1 MGHNKIYTKSY
12 WMQTLR
18 DTIKNIP
25 LRTFILL
32 YKSSPKCVVLASITV
47 LLIGIIPSLN
57 ILVMIRL
64 IDIVVNLLQNHTHFE
79 YSLLLPTLLLLGALL
94 FLTHVF
100 LGILSSLQTIIAE
113 HFSINIITQLANKLT
128 KVKNL
133 NFFENKDHTI
143 KLNAIHNGL
152 YIRPLNY
159 VSNLFFNLQRIIG
172 LISLFGILFSISI
185 YLPFIMIF
193 ATVPCMFITNHI
205 AKKHST
211 SIDKLQD
218 QKESMQNYLY
228 SGLDIQKNKDNLLFS
243 FVFNFY
249 HKFIENKE
257 LYLNNFVK
265 VAQKNLMLTI
275 YADILIT
282 ILSVVLFFL
291 MVFIILSKSIGVG
304 TIAGYIQAFSYTEQ
318 QLQDLSFYGKWFFTI
333 NKYFENYFY
342 ILDYKTP
349 KLESQIRLEEKI
361 HSITFENISF
371 SYPNSKP
378 IFENFNLSLSTNK
391 IYALVGRNASGKSTL
406 INLLLGFYTPNSG
419 QIIIN
424 NKYPLQDLE
433 LNSYHQQMSAIFQ
446 DFSLYAGYSINDN
459 LFMQNNITKEQLK
472 QKREI
477 LKSFDENFQ
486 NCLNDCNNT
495 LFGAQYNGVDFSLGQ
510 KQRIATI
517 RAFLKQSNCIVLDE
531 PSSAIDPIME
541 KEFLDFIFK
550 KSQSKIALIITHRMG
565 SVKQADEIIVLDQ
578 GKLIEQGNFE
588 ALIKKQGLFYEL
600 FLKQQY

>member
-1 MGHNKIYTKSY
+1 
-12 WMQTLR
+12 MQTPM

-25 LRTFILL
+25 LRTFVLL
-32 YKSSPKCVVLASITV
+32 YKSSPKYVVLASAIV
-47 LLIGIIPSLN
+47 LLIGILPSIN
-57 ILVMIRL
+57 ILVTIRL
-64 IDIVVNLLQNHTHFE
+64 IDVVANILQNHTHFE
-79 YSLLLPTLLLLGALL
+79 YRLLLSTLLLWGALL
-94 FLTHVF
+94 FFAHVF
-100 LGILSSLQTIIAE
+100 LGILSSLQIIIAE
-113 HFSINIITQLANKLT
+113 QFSINIITQLANKLT

-172 LISLFGILFSISI
+172 LVSLFGILFSISI

-193 ATVPCMFITNHI
+193 ATVPCIFISNHI
-205 AKKHST
+205 AKKYSA

-228 SGLDIQKNKDNLLFS
+228 SGLDIQKNKDNLLF
-243 FVFNFY
+243 NFMLNFH

-257 LYLNNFVK
+257 LYINHFVK
-265 VAQKNLMLTI
+265 IAQKNLMLTI
-275 YADILIT
+275 YADILTT
-282 ILSVVLFFL
+282 ILSIALFFL

-304 TIAGYIQAFSYTEQ
+304 AIAGYIQAFSSTEQ
-318 QLQDLSFYGKWFFTI
+318 QLQDLSFYGKWFFAI
-333 NKYFENYFY
+333 NKYFENYFC
-342 ILDYKTP
+342 ILDYKMP
-349 KLESQIRLEEKI
+349 KPETQIKLEEKI

-371 SYPNSKP
+371 SYPNSKL

-391 IYALVGRNASGKSTL
+391 IYALVGRNASGKTTL
-406 INLLLGFYTPNSG
+406 IKLLLGFYTPNSG

-424 NKYPLQDLE
+424 NKYSLQDLE

-446 DFSLYAGYSINDN
+446 DFSLYAGYSIDDN
-459 LFMQNNITKEQLK
+459 LFMQNNPTREQLK
-472 QKREI
+472 QKREM

-517 RAFLKQSNCIVLDE
+517 RAFLKPSNCIVLDE

-565 SVKQADEIIVLDQ
+565 SVKQADEIIVLDK

-588 ALIKKQGLFYEL
+588 TLIKKQGLFSEL
-600 FLKQQY
+600 YLKQQY

>member
-1 MGHNKIYTKSY
+1 M
-12 WMQTLR
+12 

-25 LRTFILL
+25 LRTFVLL
-32 YKSSPKCVVLASITV
+32 YKSSPEYVVLASVIV
-47 LLIGIIPSLN
+47 LLIGILPSIN
-57 ILVMIRL
+57 ILVTIRL
-64 IDIVVNLLQNHTHFE
+64 IDVVANILQNHTHFE
-79 YSLLLPTLLLLGALL
+79 YRLLLSTLLLWGALL
-94 FLTHVF
+94 FFTHVF

-113 HFSINIITQLANKLT
+113 QFSTNIITRLAIKLT

-172 LISLFGILFSISI
+172 LISLFVILFSISI

-205 AKKHST
+205 AKKHSA

-257 LYLNNFVK
+257 LYINHFVK
-265 VAQKNLMLTI
+265 IAQKNLMLTI
-275 YADILIT
+275 YTDILTT
-282 ILSVVLFFL
+282 ILSVALFFL

-304 TIAGYIQAFSYTEQ
+304 AIAGYIQAFSYTEQ

-371 SYPNSKP
+371 SYSNSKP

-446 DFSLYAGYSINDN
+446 DFSLYAGYSIDDN

-477 LKSFDENFQ
+477 LKSFDEHFQ

-510 KQRIATI
+510 KQRIATM
-517 RAFLKQSNCIVLDE
+517 RAFLKPSNCIVLDE

-550 KSQSKIALIITHRMG
+550 KSQSKMALIITHRMN

-588 ALIKKQGLFYEL
+588 TLMKKQGLFYEL

>member
-1 MGHNKIYTKSY
+1 
-12 WMQTLR
+12 MQTPM

-100 LGILSSLQTIIAE
+100 SGISSSLQTIIAE
-113 HFSINIITQLANKLT
+113 QFSINIITQLANKLT

-304 TIAGYIQAFSYTEQ
+304 AIAGYIQAFSYTEQ

-446 DFSLYAGYSINDN
+446 DFSLYAGYSIDDN

-495 LFGAQYNGVDFSLGQ
+495 LFGVQYNGVDFSLGQ

-517 RAFLKQSNCIVLDE
+517 RAFLKPSNCIVLDE

-550 KSQSKIALIITHRMG
+550 KSQSKMALIITHRMN

-588 ALIKKQGLFYEL
+588 TLMKKQGLFYEL

>member
-1 MGHNKIYTKSY
+1 M
-12 WMQTLR
+12 

-25 LRTFILL
+25 LRTFVLL
-32 YKSSPKCVVLASITV
+32 YKSSPKYVVLASAIV
-47 LLIGIIPSLN
+47 LLIGILPSIN
-57 ILVMIRL
+57 ILVTIRL
-64 IDIVVNLLQNHTHFE
+64 IDVVANILQNHTHFE
-79 YSLLLPTLLLLGALL
+79 YRLLLSTLLLWGALL
-94 FLTHVF
+94 FFAHVF
-100 LGILSSLQTIIAE
+100 LGILSNLQTIIAE
-113 HFSINIITQLANKLT
+113 QFSTNIITRLAIKLT

-205 AKKHST
+205 AKKHSA

-257 LYLNNFVK
+257 LYINHFVK
-265 VAQKNLMLTI
+265 IAQKNLMLTI
-275 YADILIT
+275 YADILTT
-282 ILSVVLFFL
+282 ILSVALFFL

-304 TIAGYIQAFSYTEQ
+304 AIAGYVQAFSYTEQ

-349 KLESQIRLEEKI
+349 KPESQIRLEEKI

-371 SYPNSKP
+371 SYSNSKP
-378 IFENFNLSLSTNK
+378 IFENFNLSLSANK

-446 DFSLYAGYSINDN
+446 DFSLYAGYSIDDN

-477 LKSFDENFQ
+477 LKSFDEHFQ

-517 RAFLKQSNCIVLDE
+517 RAFLKPSNCIVLDE

-550 KSQSKIALIITHRMG
+550 KSQSKMALIITHRMN

-588 ALIKKQGLFYEL
+588 TLMKKQGLFYEL

>member
-1 MGHNKIYTKSY
+1 M
-12 WMQTLR
+12 

-25 LRTFILL
+25 LRTFVLL
-32 YKSSPKCVVLASITV
+32 YKSSPKYVVLASVIV
-47 LLIGIIPSLN
+47 LLIGILPSIN
-57 ILVMIRL
+57 ILVRL
-64 IDIVVNLLQNHTHFE
+64 IDVVANILQNHTHFE
-79 YSLLLPTLLLLGALL
+79 YRLLLSTLLLWGALL
-94 FLTHVF
+94 FFTHVF

-113 HFSINIITQLANKLT
+113 QFSTNIITRLAIKLT

-205 AKKHST
+205 AKKHSA

-257 LYLNNFVK
+257 LYINHFVK
-265 VAQKNLMLTI
+265 IAQKNLMLTI
-275 YADILIT
+275 YADILTT
-282 ILSVVLFFL
+282 ILSVALFFL

-304 TIAGYIQAFSYTEQ
+304 AIAGYVQAFSYTEQ

-371 SYPNSKP
+371 SYSNSKP

-424 NKYPLQDLE
+424 DKYPLQDLE

-446 DFSLYAGYSINDN
+446 DFSLYAGYSIDDN

-477 LKSFDENFQ
+477 LKSFDEHFQ
-486 NCLNDCNNT
+486 NYLNDCNNT

-517 RAFLKQSNCIVLDE
+517 RAFLKPSNCIVLDE

-550 KSQSKIALIITHRMG
+550 KSQSKMALIITHRMN

-588 ALIKKQGLFYEL
+588 TLMKKQGLFYEL

>member
-1 MGHNKIYTKSY
+1 M
-12 WMQTLR
+12 

-25 LRTFILL
+25 LRTFVLL
-32 YKSSPKCVVLASITV
+32 YKSSPKYVVLASVIV
-47 LLIGIIPSLN
+47 LLIGILPSIN
-57 ILVMIRL
+57 ILVTIRL
-64 IDIVVNLLQNHTHFE
+64 IDVVANILQNHTHFE
-79 YSLLLPTLLLLGALL
+79 YRLLLSTLLLWGALL
-94 FLTHVF
+94 FFAHVF

-113 HFSINIITQLANKLT
+113 QFSTNIITRLAIKLT

-205 AKKHST
+205 AKKHSA

-257 LYLNNFVK
+257 LYINHFVK
-265 VAQKNLMLTI
+265 IAQKNLMLTI
-275 YADILIT
+275 YADILTT
-282 ILSVVLFFL
+282 ILSVALFFL

-304 TIAGYIQAFSYTEQ
+304 AIAGYIQAFSYTEQ

-371 SYPNSKP
+371 SYSNSKP

-446 DFSLYAGYSINDN
+446 DFSLYAGYSIDDN

-510 KQRIATI
+510 KQRIATM
-517 RAFLKQSNCIVLDE
+517 RAFLKPSNCIVLDE

-550 KSQSKIALIITHRMG
+550 KSQSKMALIITHRMN

-588 ALIKKQGLFYEL
+588 TLMKKQGLFYEL

>member
-1 MGHNKIYTKSY
+1 
-12 WMQTLR
+12 MQTPM

-25 LRTFILL
+25 LRTFVLL
-32 YKSSPKCVVLASITV
+32 YKSSPKYVVLASVIV
-47 LLIGIIPSLN
+47 LLIGILPSIN
-57 ILVMIRL
+57 ILVTIRL
-64 IDIVVNLLQNHTHFE
+64 IDVVANILQNHTHFE
-79 YSLLLPTLLLLGALL
+79 YRLLLSTLLLWGALL
-94 FLTHVF
+94 FFTHVF

-113 HFSINIITQLANKLT
+113 QFSTNIITRLAIKLT

-133 NFFENKDHTI
+133 NFFENKEHTI

-205 AKKHST
+205 AKKHSA

-257 LYLNNFVK
+257 LYINHFVK
-265 VAQKNLMLTI
+265 IAQKNLMLTI
-275 YADILIT
+275 YADILTT
-282 ILSVVLFFL
+282 ILSVALFFL

-304 TIAGYIQAFSYTEQ
+304 AIAGYVQAFSYTEQ

-349 KLESQIRLEEKI
+349 KPESQIRLEEKI

-371 SYPNSKP
+371 SYSNSKP

-446 DFSLYAGYSINDN
+446 DFSLYAGYSIDDN

-477 LKSFDENFQ
+477 LKSFDEHFQ

-510 KQRIATI
+510 KQRIATM
-517 RAFLKQSNCIVLDE
+517 RAFLKPSNCIVLDE

-550 KSQSKIALIITHRMG
+550 KSQSKMALIITHRMN
-565 SVKQADEIIVLDQ
+565 SVKQADEIIVLDK

-588 ALIKKQGLFYEL
+588 TLMKKQGLFYEL

>member
-1 MGHNKIYTKSY
+1 M
-12 WMQTLR
+12 

-25 LRTFILL
+25 LRTFVLL
-32 YKSSPKCVVLASITV
+32 YKSSPKYVVLASAIV
-47 LLIGIIPSLN
+47 LLIGILPSIN
-57 ILVMIRL
+57 ILVTIRL
-64 IDIVVNLLQNHTHFE
+64 IDVVANILQNHTHFE
-79 YSLLLPTLLLLGALL
+79 YRLLLSTLLLWGALL
-94 FLTHVF
+94 FFAHVF

-113 HFSINIITQLANKLT
+113 QFSTNIITRLAIKLT

-205 AKKHST
+205 AKKHSA

-257 LYLNNFVK
+257 LYINHFVK
-265 VAQKNLMLTI
+265 IAQKNLMLTI
-275 YADILIT
+275 YTDILTT
-282 ILSVVLFFL
+282 ILSVALFFL

-304 TIAGYIQAFSYTEQ
+304 AIAGYIQAFSYTEQ

-371 SYPNSKP
+371 SYSNSKP

-391 IYALVGRNASGKSTL
+391 IYALVGKNASGKSTL

-446 DFSLYAGYSINDN
+446 DFSLYAGYSIDDN

-495 LFGAQYNGVDFSLGQ
+495 LFGVQYNGVDFSLGQ
-510 KQRIATI
+510 KQRIATM
-517 RAFLKQSNCIVLDE
+517 RAFLKPSNCIVLDE

-550 KSQSKIALIITHRMG
+550 KSQSKMALIITHRMN

-588 ALIKKQGLFYEL
+588 TLMKKQGLFYEL

>member
-1 MGHNKIYTKSY
+1 
-12 WMQTLR
+12 MQTLR

-100 LGILSSLQTIIAE
+100 SGISSSLQTIIAE
-113 HFSINIITQLANKLT
+113 QFSINIITQLANKLT
-128 KVKNL
+128 QVKNL

-193 ATVPCMFITNHI
+193 ATVPCIFISNHI
-205 AKKHST
+205 AKKHSA

-218 QKESMQNYLY
+218 KKESIQNYLY
-228 SGLDIQKNKDNLLFS
+228 SGLDNQKNKDNLLFS

-257 LYLNNFVK
+257 LYINHFVK
-265 VAQKNLMLTI
+265 IAQKNLMLTI

-304 TIAGYIQAFSYTEQ
+304 AIAGYIQAFSYTEQ

-371 SYPNSKP
+371 SYSNSKP

-406 INLLLGFYTPNSG
+406 IKLLLGFYTPNSG

-446 DFSLYAGYSINDN
+446 DFSLYAGYSIDDN

-486 NCLNDCNNT
+486 NCLNDYSNA
-495 LFGAQYNGVDFSLGQ
+495 LFGTQYNGIDFSLGQ

-517 RAFLKQSNCIVLDE
+517 RAFLKPSNCIVLDE

-550 KSQSKIALIITHRMG
+550 KSQSKMALIITHRMN

-588 ALIKKQGLFYEL
+588 TLMKKQGLFYEL

>member
-1 MGHNKIYTKSY
+1 M
-12 WMQTLR
+12 

-25 LRTFILL
+25 LRTFVLL
-32 YKSSPKCVVLASITV
+32 YKSSPKYVVLASAIV
-47 LLIGIIPSLN
+47 LLIGILPSIN
-57 ILVMIRL
+57 ILVTIRL
-64 IDIVVNLLQNHTHFE
+64 IDVVANILQNHTHFE
-79 YSLLLPTLLLLGALL
+79 YRLLLSTLLLWGALL
-94 FLTHVF
+94 FFTHVF

-113 HFSINIITQLANKLT
+113 QFSTNIITRLAIKLT

-257 LYLNNFVK
+257 LYINHFVK
-265 VAQKNLMLTI
+265 IAQKNLMLTI
-275 YADILIT
+275 YADILTT
-282 ILSVVLFFL
+282 ILSVALFFL

-304 TIAGYIQAFSYTEQ
+304 AIAGYVQAFSYTEQ

-349 KLESQIRLEEKI
+349 KPESQIRLEEKI

-371 SYPNSKP
+371 SYSNSKP

-446 DFSLYAGYSINDN
+446 DFSLYAGYSIDDN
-459 LFMQNNITKEQLK
+459 LFMQNNPTREQLK

-486 NCLNDCNNT
+486 NCLNDYSNA
-495 LFGAQYNGVDFSLGQ
+495 LFGTQYNGIDFSLGQ

-517 RAFLKQSNCIVLDE
+517 RAFLKPSNCIVLDE

-550 KSQSKIALIITHRMG
+550 KSQSKMALIITHRMN

-588 ALIKKQGLFYEL
+588 TLMKKQGLFYEL

>member
-1 MGHNKIYTKSY
+1 
-12 WMQTLR
+12 MQTPM

-100 LGILSSLQTIIAE
+100 SGISSSLQTIIAE
-113 HFSINIITQLANKLT
+113 QFSINIITQLANKLT

-257 LYLNNFVK
+257 LYINHFVK
-265 VAQKNLMLTI
+265 IAQKNLMLTI
-275 YADILIT
+275 YADILTT
-282 ILSVVLFFL
+282 ILSVALFFL

-304 TIAGYIQAFSYTEQ
+304 AIAGYIQAFSYTEQ

-349 KLESQIRLEEKI
+349 KPESQIRLEEKI
-361 HSITFENISF
+361 HSVTFENISF
-371 SYPNSKP
+371 SYSNSKP

-446 DFSLYAGYSINDN
+446 DFSLYAGYSIDDN

-517 RAFLKQSNCIVLDE
+517 RAFLKPSNCIVLDE

-550 KSQSKIALIITHRMG
+550 KSQSKMALIITHRMN

-588 ALIKKQGLFYEL
+588 TLMKKQGLFYEL

>member
-1 MGHNKIYTKSY
+1 
-12 WMQTLR
+12 MQTPM

-25 LRTFILL
+25 LRTFVLL

-47 LLIGIIPSLN
+47 LLIGIIPSIN

-64 IDIVVNLLQNHTHFE
+64 IDIVVDLLQNHTHFE
-79 YSLLLPTLLLLGALL
+79 YSLLLPTLILWGALL

-100 LGILSSLQTIIAE
+100 SGISSSLQTIIAE
-113 HFSINIITQLANKLT
+113 QFSINIITQLANKLT

-172 LISLFGILFSISI
+172 LVSLFGILFSISI

-193 ATVPCMFITNHI
+193 ATVPCIFISNHI
-205 AKKHST
+205 AKKHSA

-218 QKESMQNYLY
+218 KKESMQNYLY
-228 SGLDIQKNKDNLLFS
+228 SGLDNQKNKDNLLF
-243 FVFNFY
+243 NFMLNFH

-257 LYLNNFVK
+257 LYINHFVK
-265 VAQKNLMLTI
+265 IAQKNLTLTI

-282 ILSVVLFFL
+282 TLSIALFFL
-291 MVFIILSKSIGVG
+291 MVFIILSKLIGVG
-304 TIAGYIQAFSYTEQ
+304 AIAGYIQAFSSTEQ

-349 KLESQIRLEEKI
+349 KPESQIRLEEKI

-424 NKYPLQDLE
+424 NKYSLQDLE
-433 LNSYHQQMSAIFQ
+433 LNSYHQQMSTIFQ
-446 DFSLYAGYSINDN
+446 DFSLYAGYSIDDN
-459 LFMQNNITKEQLK
+459 LFMQNNPTREQLK

-517 RAFLKQSNCIVLDE
+517 RAFLKPSNCIVLDE

-550 KSQSKIALIITHRMG
+550 QSQSKMALIITHRMN
-565 SVKQADEIIVLDQ
+565 SVKQADEIIVLDK

-588 ALIKKQGLFYEL
+588 TLMKKQGLFYGL
-600 FLKQQY
+600 FLKQQH

>member
-1 MGHNKIYTKSY
+1 M
-12 WMQTLR
+12 

-25 LRTFILL
+25 LRTFVLL
-32 YKSSPKCVVLASITV
+32 YKSSPKYVVLASVIV
-47 LLIGIIPSLN
+47 LLIGILPSIN
-57 ILVMIRL
+57 ILVTIRL
-64 IDIVVNLLQNHTHFE
+64 IDVVANILQNNTYFE
-79 YSLLLPTLLLLGALL
+79 YRLLLSTLLLWGVLL
-94 FLTHVF
+94 FFTHVF

-113 HFSINIITQLANKLT
+113 QFSTNIITRLAIKLT

-193 ATVPCMFITNHI
+193 ATVPCIFISNHI
-205 AKKHST
+205 AKKHSA

-218 QKESMQNYLY
+218 KKESIQNYLY
-228 SGLDIQKNKDNLLFS
+228 SGLDNQKNKDNLLF
-243 FVFNFY
+243 NFMLNFH

-257 LYLNNFVK
+257 LYINHFVK
-265 VAQKNLMLTI
+265 IAQKNLMLTI

-282 ILSVVLFFL
+282 TLSIALFFL
-291 MVFIILSKSIGVG
+291 MVFIILSKLIGVG
-304 TIAGYIQAFSYTEQ
+304 AIAGYIQAFSSTQQ
-318 QLQDLSFYGKWFFTI
+318 QLQDLSFYGKWFFAI
-333 NKYFENYFY
+333 NKYFENYFC
-342 ILDYKTP
+342 ILDYKMP
-349 KLESQIRLEEKI
+349 KPETQIKLEEKI

-371 SYPNSKP
+371 SYPNSKL
-378 IFENFNLSLSTNK
+378 IFENFNLSLHSDK
-391 IYALVGRNASGKSTL
+391 IYALVGKNASGKTTL
-406 INLLLGFYTPNSG
+406 IKLLLGFYIPNSG

-424 NKYPLQDLE
+424 NKYSLQDLE
-433 LNSYHQQMSAIFQ
+433 LNSYHQQMNAIFQ
-446 DFSLYAGYSINDN
+446 DFSLYARYSIDDN

-517 RAFLKQSNCIVLDE
+517 RAFLKPSNCIVLDE

-550 KSQSKIALIITHRMG
+550 KSQSKMALIITHRMN

-588 ALIKKQGLFYEL
+588 TLMKKQGLFYEL

>member
-1 MGHNKIYTKSY
+1 M
-12 WMQTLR
+12 

-25 LRTFILL
+25 LRTFVLL
-32 YKSSPKCVVLASITV
+32 YKSSPKYVVLASAIV
-47 LLIGIIPSLN
+47 LLIGILPSIN
-57 ILVMIRL
+57 ILVTIRL
-64 IDIVVNLLQNHTHFE
+64 IDVVANILQNHTHFE
-79 YSLLLPTLLLLGALL
+79 YRLLLSTLLLWGALL
-94 FLTHVF
+94 FFAHVF

-113 HFSINIITQLANKLT
+113 QFSTNIITRLAIKLT

-205 AKKHST
+205 AKKHSA

-257 LYLNNFVK
+257 LYINHFVK
-265 VAQKNLMLTI
+265 IAQKNLMLTI
-275 YADILIT
+275 YTDILTT
-282 ILSVVLFFL
+282 ILSVALFFL

-304 TIAGYIQAFSYTEQ
+304 AIAGYIQAFSYTEQ

-371 SYPNSKP
+371 SYSNSKP

-433 LNSYHQQMSAIFQ
+433 LNS
-446 DFSLYAGYSINDN
+446 
-459 LFMQNNITKEQLK
+459 
-472 QKREI
+472 
-477 LKSFDENFQ
+477 
-486 NCLNDCNNT
+486 
-495 LFGAQYNGVDFSLGQ
+495 
-510 KQRIATI
+510 
-517 RAFLKQSNCIVLDE
+517 
-531 PSSAIDPIME
+531 
-541 KEFLDFIFK
+541 
-550 KSQSKIALIITHRMG
+550 
-565 SVKQADEIIVLDQ
+565 
-578 GKLIEQGNFE
+578 
-588 ALIKKQGLFYEL
+588 
-600 FLKQQY
+600 

>member
-1 MGHNKIYTKSY
+1 M
-12 WMQTLR
+12 
-18 DTIKNIP
+18 DTTKNIP
-25 LRTFILL
+25 LRTFVLL
-32 YKSSPKCVVLASITV
+32 YKSSPKYVVLASAIV
-47 LLIGIIPSLN
+47 LLIGILPSIN
-57 ILVMIRL
+57 ILVTIRL
-64 IDIVVNLLQNHTHFE
+64 IDVVANILQNHTHFE
-79 YSLLLPTLLLLGALL
+79 YRLLLSTLLLWGALL
-94 FLTHVF
+94 FFAHVF

-113 HFSINIITQLANKLT
+113 QFSTNIITRLAIKLT

-205 AKKHST
+205 AKKHSA

-243 FVFNFY
+243 FVFNFH

-257 LYLNNFVK
+257 LYINHFVK
-265 VAQKNLMLTI
+265 IAQKNLMLTI

-282 ILSVVLFFL
+282 TLSIALFFL
-291 MVFIILSKSIGVG
+291 MVFIILSKLIGVG
-304 TIAGYIQAFSYTEQ
+304 AIAGYIQAFSSTEQ
-318 QLQDLSFYGKWFFTI
+318 QLQDLSFYGKWFFAI
-333 NKYFENYFY
+333 NKYFENYFC
-342 ILDYKTP
+342 ILDYKMP
-349 KLESQIRLEEKI
+349 KPETQIKLEEKI

-371 SYPNSKP
+371 SYPNSKL

-446 DFSLYAGYSINDN
+446 DFSLYAGYSIDDN

-472 QKREI
+472 QKREM

-486 NCLNDCNNT
+486 NCLNDYSNA
-495 LFGAQYNGVDFSLGQ
+495 LFGTQYNGIDFSLSQ

-517 RAFLKQSNCIVLDE
+517 RAFLKPSHCVVLDE
-531 PSSAIDPIME
+531 PSSTIDPIIE

-565 SVKQADEIIVLDQ
+565 SVKQADEIIVLDK

-588 ALIKKQGLFYEL
+588 TLMKKQGLFYEL

>member
-1 MGHNKIYTKSY
+1 
-12 WMQTLR
+12 MQTPM

-32 YKSSPKCVVLASITV
+32 YKSSPKCVVLASVRV
-47 LLIGIIPSLN
+47 LFIGIIPSLN

-64 IDIVVNLLQNHTHFE
+64 IDIVVNLLQNRIHFE
-79 YSLLLPTLLLLGALL
+79 YSLLLPTLLLWGALL

-100 LGILSSLQTIIAE
+100 SGISSSLQTIIAE
-113 HFSINIITQLANKLT
+113 QFSINIITQLANKLT

-193 ATVPCMFITNHI
+193 ATVPCIFISNHI
-205 AKKHST
+205 AKKHSA

-218 QKESMQNYLY
+218 KKESMQNYLY
-228 SGLDIQKNKDNLLFS
+228 SGLDIQKNKDNLLF
-243 FVFNFY
+243 NFMLNFH

-257 LYLNNFVK
+257 LYINHFVK
-265 VAQKNLMLTI
+265 IAQKNLTLTI
-275 YADILIT
+275 YADILTT
-282 ILSVVLFFL
+282 ILSIALFFL

-304 TIAGYIQAFSYTEQ
+304 AIAGYIQAFSYTEQ
-318 QLQDLSFYGKWFFTI
+318 QLQDLSFYGKWFFAI

-349 KLESQIRLEEKI
+349 KPESQIRLEEKI

-371 SYPNSKP
+371 SYSNSKP

-391 IYALVGRNASGKSTL
+391 IYALVGKNASGKSTL
-406 INLLLGFYTPNSG
+406 IKLLLGFYTPNSG

-424 NKYPLQDLE
+424 NKYSLQDLE

-446 DFSLYAGYSINDN
+446 DFSLYAGYSTDDN

-486 NCLNDCNNT
+486 NCLNDYSNA
-495 LFGAQYNGVDFSLGQ
+495 LFGTQYNGIDFSLGQ
-510 KQRIATI
+510 KQRISTM
-517 RAFLKQSNCIVLDE
+517 RAFLKPSNCIVLDE

-550 KSQSKIALIITHRMG
+550 KSQSKMALIITHRMN

-588 ALIKKQGLFYEL
+588 TLMKKQGLFYEL

>member
-1 MGHNKIYTKSY
+1 
-12 WMQTLR
+12 MQTPM
-18 DTIKNIP
+18 DTIKSIP

-47 LLIGIIPSLN
+47 LFVGILPSIN
-57 ILVMIRL
+57 ILVMIKL
-64 IDIVVNLLQNHTHFE
+64 IDIVVNLLQKHKHFE
-79 YSLLLPTLLLLGALL
+79 YSLLLPTLLLWGALL

-100 LGILSSLQTIIAE
+100 SGISSSLQTIVAE
-113 HFSINIITQLANKLT
+113 QFSINIITQLANKLT

-172 LISLFGILFSISI
+172 IISLLGILFSISI

-205 AKKHST
+205 AKKHSA

-228 SGLDIQKNKDNLLFS
+228 SGLDIQKNKDNLLF
-243 FVFNFY
+243 NFMLNFH

-257 LYLNNFVK
+257 LYINHFVK
-265 VAQKNLMLTI
+265 IAQKNLMLTI
-275 YADILIT
+275 YADILTT
-282 ILSVVLFFL
+282 ILSVALFFL

-304 TIAGYIQAFSYTEQ
+304 AIAGYIQAFSYTEQ

-391 IYALVGRNASGKSTL
+391 IYALVGKNASGKTML
-406 INLLLGFYTPNSG
+406 IKLLLGFYTPNSG

-424 NKYPLQDLE
+424 NKYSLQDLE
-433 LNSYHQQMSAIFQ
+433 LNSYHRQMSAIFQ
-446 DFSLYAGYSINDN
+446 DFSLYAGYSIDDN
-459 LFMQNNITKEQLK
+459 LFMQDNPTNEQLK
-472 QKREI
+472 QKREM

-486 NCLNDCNNT
+486 SCLNDCNNT

-517 RAFLKQSNCIVLDE
+517 RAFLKPSHCVVLDE
-531 PSSAIDPIME
+531 PSSTIDPIIE

-550 KSQSKIALIITHRMG
+550 KSQSKMALIITHRMG
-565 SVKQADEIIVLDQ
+565 SVKQADEIIVLNQ

-588 ALIKKQGLFYEL
+588 TLMKKQGLFYEL

>member
-1 MGHNKIYTKSY
+1 
-12 WMQTLR
+12 MQTLR
-18 DTIKNIP
+18 DTIKSIS

-47 LLIGIIPSLN
+47 LFIGIIPSIN

-64 IDIVVNLLQNHTHFE
+64 IDIVVNLLQKHKHFE
-79 YSLLLPTLLLLGALL
+79 YSLLLPTLLLWGALL

-100 LGILSSLQTIIAE
+100 SGISSSLQTIIAE
-113 HFSINIITQLANKLT
+113 QFSINIITQLANKLT

-172 LISLFGILFSISI
+172 LVSLFGILFSISI

-193 ATVPCMFITNHI
+193 ATVPCIFISNHI
-205 AKKHST
+205 AKKHSA

-218 QKESMQNYLY
+218 KKESIQNYLY
-228 SGLDIQKNKDNLLFS
+228 SGLDNQKNKDNLLF
-243 FVFNFY
+243 NFMLNFH

-257 LYLNNFVK
+257 LYINHFVK
-265 VAQKNLMLTI
+265 IAQKNLMLTI

-282 ILSVVLFFL
+282 TLSIALFFL
-291 MVFIILSKSIGVG
+291 MVFIILSKLIGVG
-304 TIAGYIQAFSYTEQ
+304 AIAGYIQAFSSTQQ
-318 QLQDLSFYGKWFFTI
+318 QLQDLSFYGKWFFAI
-333 NKYFENYFY
+333 NKYFENYFC
-342 ILDYKTP
+342 ILDYKMP
-349 KLESQIRLEEKI
+349 KPETQIKLEEKI

-371 SYPNSKP
+371 SYPNSKL
-378 IFENFNLSLSTNK
+378 IFENFNLSLHSDK
-391 IYALVGRNASGKSTL
+391 IYALVGKNASGKTTL
-406 INLLLGFYTPNSG
+406 IKLLLGFYIPNSG

-424 NKYPLQDLE
+424 NKYSLQDLE

-446 DFSLYAGYSINDN
+446 DFSLYAGYSIDDN
-459 LFMQNNITKEQLK
+459 LFMQNNPTREQLK

-588 ALIKKQGLFYEL
+588 TLMKKQGLFSEL